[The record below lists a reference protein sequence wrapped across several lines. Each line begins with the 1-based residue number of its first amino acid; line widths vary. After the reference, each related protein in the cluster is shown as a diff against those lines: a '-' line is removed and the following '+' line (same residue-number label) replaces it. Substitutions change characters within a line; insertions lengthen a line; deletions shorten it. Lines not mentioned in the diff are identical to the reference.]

1 MGTCGQADSRSWLEG
16 VGFTVAAGGAGTAP
30 HDGFWRTTFSSLKVP
45 NYRLYFAGQSISL
58 AGTWMQ
64 MTAQSWL
71 VLVLTHSSTD
81 LGFVIALQALPI
93 LLFAPYGGVIADRV
107 DKRRLM
113 IVLQIA
119 MGIQALVLGLLTI
132 AGVVRFW
139 EICVLAVILGL
150 NNAFEN
156 SARQAFVREMV
167 GRDELRNAIT
177 LNSVTVNAARAVGP
191 AIGGV
196 LIATVGIGVCFLANA
211 ASFVAVVT
219 SLMIMDKSALRP
231 SPPAPRA
238 RGQLRDGVRYAA
250 RTADIAIPL
259 AMMSLVGLF
268 AYEFQVSLPVLAQRT
283 FHGSSVAYGF
293 MTAAM
298 GVGAVIGGL
307 FTAARGRTG
316 LRPMIIAS
324 TGFGIAI
331 LACAYAPVLGVA
343 YAALLF
349 VGWAS
354 VSFIAIGNSTIQLA
368 SDPSMRGRAIALWQV
383 AFQGTT
389 PIGGPL
395 IGAII
400 ALSDPRSGLAVGG
413 ASCLVAAAGGI
424 WLARR
429 YRRDGAGAAAGQPI
443 VSSTDDDVA
452 DQPASTLA
460 RDDART

>member
-1 MGTCGQADSRSWLEG
+1 MK
-16 VGFTVAAGGAGTAP
+16 
-30 HDGFWRTTFSSLKVP
+30 GFWRTTFSSLKVP
-45 NYRLYFAGQSISL
+45 NYRLYFTGQSISL

-71 VLVLTHSSTD
+71 VLVLTHSSTA
-81 LGFVIALQALPI
+81 LGLVVALQTLPV
-93 LLFAPYGGVIADRV
+93 LLLAPYGGVVADRT

-113 IVLQIA
+113 IVLQIL
-119 MGIQALVLGLLTI
+119 MGCQALVLGLLT
-132 AGVVRFW
+132 VTHSVKFW
-139 EICVLAVILGL
+139 EVSVLAVVLGL

-167 GRDELRNAIT
+167 GPDELRNAIT

-196 LIATVGIGVCFLANA
+196 LIAAVGIGICFLLNA

-219 SLMIMDKSALRP
+219 SLTIMNKAALRP
-231 SPPAPRA
+231 SPPTPRA
-238 RGQLRDGVRYAA
+238 RGQLREGIRYASK
-250 RTADIAIPL
+250 TSDIAVPL
-259 AMMSLVGLF
+259 LMMGLVGLL
-268 AYEFQVSLPVLAQRT
+268 AYEFQVTLPVLAQRS
-283 FHGSSVAYGF
+283 FHGGSVDYGF
-293 MTAAM
+293 ITAAM

-316 LRPMIIAS
+316 KRPMIIAS

-331 LACAYAPVLGVA
+331 LACAWAPVIWVA

-368 SDPSMRGRAIALWQV
+368 AEPTMRGRVLALWQV

-395 IGAII
+395 IGWII
-400 ALSDPRSGLAVGG
+400 TFTNPRGGLTVGG
-413 ASCLVAAAGGI
+413 ASCLVAAAGGL
-424 WLARR
+424 WLSRR
-429 YRRDGAGAAAGQPI
+429 YRRRAPAPGPGAETGPETGPDTAPDTGPPLQELADDEVGAG
-443 VSSTDDDVA
+443 T
-452 DQPASTLA
+452 
-460 RDDART
+460 